1 MTTED
6 VEEITRIIDRWYA
19 RGVTGL
25 TDGDVSI
32 LVRAYFELRAQ
43 IIHHSC
49 GPRDVLDMS

>member
-6 VEEITRIIDRWYA
+6 VEEINRIIDRWYV

-25 TDGDVSI
+25 TDGDMSN

-43 IIHHSC
+43 ISQHSC
-49 GPRDVLDMS
+49 TGEKE